1 MTMKRMCCALAAL
14 SATSFAIQAGAQE
27 SGPTVTISGFG
38 TAALTSTDTN
48 DAEFIRPNQA
58 SGVKKDWRT
67 GVDSNFGIQATVK
80 VNDMISFTGQG
91 LVRKDAI
98 DHYRAQAAWA
108 FAKFKVND
116 EFSVR
121 VGRMGA
127 PIYMIS
133 DFRNVGYA
141 NNMLRPP
148 AEVYR
153 QVTLD
158 SFDGADL
165 LYQHSFG
172 DTSLS
177 VQLGTGRADVD
188 LPSQTIEFR
197 KAIMLHVIA
206 ENGPFT
212 LRFGRAQADF
222 SLVDNPSLAGL
233 LATLRTV
240 GLGTVADMM
249 PARDVKG
256 TFTSVGGTMDWKNV
270 VLQAEYAMRRTD
282 TLLVQDTN
290 SWYAMAGYRF
300 GKFLP
305 YYYHGNITQKSPRS
319 VAGLP
324 ATGPLAPITFAING
338 PAGLAKA
345 ALQSSDAIGVRWDF
359 YKSLALKVQVDH
371 IKPKDGAGAFINPA
385 PGFQGSVN
393 VYAVALD
400 FVF

>member
-1 MTMKRMCCALAAL
+1 MKTICRAIAAL
-14 SATSFAIQAGAQE
+14 STAGLALQASAQE
-27 SGPTVTISGFG
+27 GGPTVTISGFG
-38 TAALTSTDTN
+38 TAALTRSDTDE
-48 DAEFIRPNQA
+48 AEFARPNQA
-58 SGVKKDWRT
+58 SGVKKDFRT
-67 GVDSNFGIQATVK
+67 GVDSNFGVQATVK
-80 VNDMISFTGQG
+80 VNDWLSFTGQG
-91 LVRKDAI
+91 LARKDAQ
-98 DHYRAQAAWA
+98 DDWGAEAAWA
-108 FAKFKVND
+108 FAKFKATD
-116 EFSVR
+116 ELSVR

-141 NNMLRPP
+141 NTMLRPP

-177 VQLGTGRADVD
+177 VQFGAGRANKD
-188 LPSQTIEFR
+188 LTTGKIEFR
-197 KAIMLHVIA
+197 KMLMLHVVA

-212 LRFGRAQADF
+212 LRFGRAQAHF
-222 SLVDNPSLAGL
+222 TLKDNPRLNGL
-233 LATLRTV
+233 VTTLRTV
-240 GLGTVADMM
+240 GLAPVADMM
-249 PARDVKG
+249 PLDDVKG

-270 VLQAEYAMRRTD
+270 VLQAEYAQRRTD
-282 TLLVQDTN
+282 TILVQDTN

-305 YYYHGNITQKSPRS
+305 YYYHGNITQKSPRN

-324 ATGPLAPITFAING
+324 NIGPLAPIAAAING
-338 PAGLAKA
+338 RDGVAKA

-359 YKSLALKVQVDH
+359 YKSLALKVQIDR
-371 IKPKDGAGAFINPA
+371 IKPKDGSGAFLNPT
-385 PGFQGSVN
+385 PTFTGPVK

>member
-1 MTMKRMCCALAAL
+1 MTMKKMCSALAAL
-14 SATSFAIQAGAQE
+14 SAATLALPASAQE
-27 SGPTVTISGFG
+27 GGPSVTISGFG
-38 TAALTSTDTN
+38 TAALTGTDTD

-58 SGVKKDWRT
+58 SGVRKDFRT

-80 VNDMISFTGQG
+80 VNDMISLTGQG

-116 EFSVR
+116 ELSFR
-121 VGRMGA
+121 VGRIGA

-141 NNMLRPP
+141 NTMLRPP

-158 SFDGADL
+158 SFDGGDL

-177 VQLGTGRADVD
+177 VQLGTGRADAEQ
-188 LPSQTIEFR
+188 PAQTVEFR
-197 KAIMLHVIA
+197 KMLLLHVVA

-222 SLVDNPSLAGL
+222 SVVDNPALTGL
-233 LATLRTV
+233 VATLRGV
-240 GLGTVADMM
+240 GLASVANMM
-249 PARDVKG
+249 PLNDVKG
-256 TFTSVGGTMDWKNV
+256 TFTSFGGTMDWKNV
-270 VLQAEYAMRRTD
+270 VLQGEYAMRRTD
-282 TLLVQDTN
+282 TLIVHDTN
-290 SWYAMAGYRF
+290 SWYAMAGYRI
-300 GKFLP
+300 GKVLP
-305 YYYHGNITQKSPRS
+305 YYYHGSIKQKSPRS

-324 ATGPLAPITFAING
+324 STGPLAPLSAGVN
-338 PAGLAKA
+338 GLAKA
-345 ALQSSDAIGVRWDF
+345 ALQTSDAVGVRWDF

-371 IKPKDGAGAFINPA
+371 IKPKDGPGAFINYK
-385 PGFQGSVN
+385 PGFSQSVN

>member
-1 MTMKRMCCALAAL
+1 MTMKRMCSALAAL
-14 SATSFAIQAGAQE
+14 SAASFAIQANAQDT
-27 SGPTVTISGFG
+27 GPTVTISGFG

-141 NNMLRPP
+141 NTMLRPP

-158 SFDGADL
+158 SFDGVDL

-188 LPSQTIEFR
+188 QPAQNIEFR
-197 KAIMLHVIA
+197 KMLLLHVVA

-222 SLVDNPSLAGL
+222 SVVDNPTLTGL
-233 LATLRTV
+233 VTTLRTV
-240 GLGTVADMM
+240 GLGSVADMM
-249 PARDVKG
+249 PLNDVKG

-282 TLLVQDTN
+282 TLIVHDTN

-305 YYYHGNITQKSPRS
+305 YYYHGSIKQKSARS
-319 VAGLP
+319 VPGLP
-324 ATGPLAPITFAING
+324 TSGPLAPLG
-338 PAGLAKA
+338 AGVNNLAKA
-345 ALQSSDAIGVRWDF
+345 ALQSSDAVGVRWDF

-371 IKPKDGAGAFINPA
+371 IKPKDGPGAFINYK
-385 PGFQGSVN
+385 PGFNESVN

>member
-1 MTMKRMCCALAAL
+1 MTMKRMCSALAAL
-14 SATSFAIQAGAQE
+14 SAASFAIQAGAQE

-108 FAKFKVND
+108 FAKFKIND
-116 EFSVR
+116 DFSVR

-141 NNMLRPP
+141 NTMLRPP

-158 SFDGADL
+158 SFDGVDL

-172 DTSLS
+172 DTALS

-188 LPSQTIEFR
+188 QPAQNIEFR
-197 KAIMLHVIA
+197 KMLLLHVVA

-222 SLVDNPSLAGL
+222 SVVDNPTLTGL
-233 LATLRTV
+233 VTTLRTV
-240 GLGTVADMM
+240 GLGSVANMM
-249 PARDVKG
+249 PLNDVKG

-282 TLLVQDTN
+282 TLIVHDTN

-300 GKFLP
+300 GKVLP
-305 YYYHGNITQKSPRS
+305 YYYHGSIKQKSDRS

-324 ATGPLAPITFAING
+324 TTGPLAPLG
-338 PAGLAKA
+338 AGVNNLAKA
-345 ALQSSDAIGVRWDF
+345 ALQTSDAIGVRWDF

-371 IKPKDGAGAFINPA
+371 IKPKDGPGAFINTK
-385 PGFQGSVN
+385 PGFNESVN

>member
-1 MTMKRMCCALAAL
+1 MTIKEICRAIAVL
-14 SATSFAIQAGAQE
+14 SAAGLAMQASAQDG
-27 SGPTVTISGFG
+27 GPSVTISGFG
-38 TAALTSTDTN
+38 TAALTSSDTD

-58 SGVKKDWRT
+58 AGVRKDWRT
-67 GVDSNFGIQATVK
+67 GVDSNFGIQATLK
-80 VNDMISFTGQG
+80 VNDRISLTGQG
-91 LVRKDAI
+91 LVRKDGV

-108 FAKFKVND
+108 FAKFKATD
-116 EFSVR
+116 ELSFR

-141 NNMLRPP
+141 NTMLRPP

-153 QVTLD
+153 QVSLD

-172 DTSLS
+172 DTTLS
-177 VQLGTGRADVD
+177 VQLGTGRAETEQPAQSV
-188 LPSQTIEFR
+188 EFR
-197 KAIMLHVIA
+197 KMLLLHMVA

-222 SLVDNPSLAGL
+222 SVKDNPTLSGL
-233 LATLRTV
+233 VATLRRV
-240 GLGTVADMM
+240 GLSPVADMM
-249 PARDVKG
+249 PLDDVRG
-256 TFTSVGGTMDWKNV
+256 TFTSIGGTMDWKNI
-270 VLQAEYAMRRTD
+270 VLQAEYAQRRTD
-282 TLLVQDTN
+282 TLIVHDTN
-290 SWYAMAGYRF
+290 SWYAMAGYRI

-305 YYYHGNITQKSPRS
+305 YYYHGSIKQKSPRS

-324 ATGPLAPITFAING
+324 ATGPLAPVG
-338 PAGLAKA
+338 AGVNALAKA
-345 ALQSSDAIGVRWDF
+345 ALQTSDAVGVRWDF
-359 YKSLALKVQVDH
+359 YRSMALKVQVDH
-371 IKPKDGAGAFINPA
+371 IKPKDGAGAFIKPTPA
-385 PGFQGSVN
+385 FHGSVN

>member
-1 MTMKRMCCALAAL
+1 MKKICRAIAAL
-14 SATSFAIQAGAQE
+14 STAGLALQAGAQE

-38 TAALTSTDTN
+38 TAALTSSDTD
-48 DAEFIRPNQA
+48 DAEFARPNQA
-58 SGVKKDWRT
+58 AGVKKNWRT

-80 VNDMISFTGQG
+80 VNDWLSFTGQG
-91 LVRKDAI
+91 LARKDAV
-98 DHYRAQAAWA
+98 DDWGAEAAWA
-108 FAKFKVND
+108 FAKFKATD
-116 EFSVR
+116 ELSVR

-141 NNMLRPP
+141 NTMLRPP

-177 VQLGTGRADVD
+177 VQFGAGRANKD
-188 LPSQTIEFR
+188 LVTGSIEFR
-197 KAIMLHVIA
+197 DMLMLHVVA

-212 LRFGRAQADF
+212 LRFGRAQAKF
-222 SLVDNPSLAGL
+222 TLKDNPGL
-233 LATLRTV
+233 NTLVGTLRKV
-240 GLGTVADMM
+240 GLAPVADMM
-249 PARDVKG
+249 PLDDVKG
-256 TFTSVGGTMDWKNV
+256 TFTSVGGTMDWKNI
-270 VLQAEYAMRRTD
+270 VLQAEYAQRRTD
-282 TLLVQDTN
+282 TLVVHDTN

-305 YYYHGNITQKSPRS
+305 YYYHGNITQKSPRV

-324 ATGPLAPITFAING
+324 STGPLAPLAFLING
-338 PAGLAKA
+338 RGGAAQA
-345 ALQSSDAIGVRWDF
+345 ALQSADAIGVRWDF

-371 IKPKDGAGAFINPA
+371 IKPKDGPGAFLNPT
-385 PGFQGSVN
+385 PTFTGPVN

>member
-1 MTMKRMCCALAAL
+1 MNTICRAIAAL
-14 SATSFAIQAGAQE
+14 TAAGLATQASAQE
-27 SGPTVTISGFG
+27 GPSVTISGFG
-38 TAALTSTDTN
+38 TAAITSTDTD

-58 SGVKKDWRT
+58 AGVKKDWRT
-67 GVDSNFGIQATVK
+67 GPDSNFGLQATMK
-80 VNDMISFTGQG
+80 VNDMISLTAQG
-91 LVRKDAI
+91 LVRKDGI

-116 EFSVR
+116 ELSFR

-141 NNMLRPP
+141 NTMLRPP

-158 SFDGADL
+158 NFDGVDL
-165 LYQHSFG
+165 LYQRSFG

-177 VQLGTGRADVD
+177 VQLGTGRADTEQPAQDV
-188 LPSQTIEFR
+188 EFR
-197 KAIMLHVIA
+197 KMLLLHVVA

-212 LRFGRAQADF
+212 VRFGRAQADF
-222 SLVDNPSLAGL
+222 SVKKNPTLSGL
-233 LATLRTV
+233 LTTLRSV
-240 GLGTVADMM
+240 GLASVADMM
-249 PARDVKG
+249 PLTDVRG
-256 TFTSVGGTMDWKNV
+256 TFTSVGGTVDWKNI
-270 VLQAEYAMRRTD
+270 VLQAEYAQRRTD
-282 TLLVQDTN
+282 TLIVHDTN
-290 SWYAMAGYRF
+290 SWYAMGGYRI

-305 YYYHGNITQKSPRS
+305 YYYHGSIKQKSMRS
-319 VAGLP
+319 VPGLP
-324 ATGPLAPITFAING
+324 TTGPLAPISAGVN
-338 PAGLAKA
+338 GLAKA
-345 ALQSSDAIGVRWDF
+345 GLQTSDALGVRWDF

-371 IKPKDGAGAFINPA
+371 IKPKDGAGAFINA
-385 PGFQGSVN
+385 KPGFNGSVN

>member
-1 MTMKRMCCALAAL
+1 MTMKRMCSALAAL
-14 SATSFAIQAGAQE
+14 SAASFAISASAQE
-27 SGPTVTISGFG
+27 GGPTVTISGFG
-38 TAALTSTDTN
+38 TAALTSTDTD

-116 EFSVR
+116 DFSVR

-141 NNMLRPP
+141 NTMLRPP

-158 SFDGADL
+158 SFDGVDV

-188 LPSQTIEFR
+188 QPAQNIEFR
-197 KAIMLHVIA
+197 KMLLLHVVA

-222 SLVDNPSLAGL
+222 SVVDNPTLAGL
-233 LATLRTV
+233 VTTLRTV
-240 GLGTVADMM
+240 GLGSVADMM
-249 PARDVKG
+249 PLKDVKG

-282 TLLVQDTN
+282 TLIVHDTN
-290 SWYAMAGYRF
+290 SWYAMAGYRI

-305 YYYHGNITQKSPRS
+305 YYYHGSIKQKSDRS

-324 ATGPLAPITFAING
+324 TTGPLAPLG
-338 PAGLAKA
+338 AGVNSLAKA
-345 ALQSSDAIGVRWDF
+345 ALQSSDAVGVRWDF

-385 PGFQGSVN
+385 PGFKGPVN

>member
-1 MTMKRMCCALAAL
+1 MKKICRAIAAL
-14 SATSFAIQAGAQE
+14 SAATLAMQANAQD

-38 TAALTSTDTN
+38 TAALTGTDTD

-58 SGVKKDWRT
+58 AGVKKDFRT

-80 VNDMISFTGQG
+80 VNDTISFTGQG

-108 FAKFKVND
+108 FAKFRVND
-116 EFSVR
+116 ELNVR

-141 NNMLRPP
+141 NTMLRPP

-158 SFDGADL
+158 NFDGADL
-165 LYQHSFG
+165 LYSHSFG
-172 DTSLS
+172 DTTLS
-177 VQLGTGRADVD
+177 VQLGTGRADSEQPAFTV
-188 LPSQTIEFR
+188 EFR
-197 KAIMLHVIA
+197 KMLLLHVVA

-222 SLVDNPSLAGL
+222 SVKEYAQLNTLI
-233 LATLRTV
+233 ATLRAV
-240 GLGTVADMM
+240 GLATVADMM
-249 PARDVKG
+249 PLNDVKG
-256 TFTSVGGTMDWKNV
+256 TFTSIGGTLDWKNI
-270 VLQAEYAMRRTD
+270 VLQAEYAQRRTD
-282 TLLVQDTN
+282 TLVVHDTN

-305 YYYHGNITQKSPRS
+305 YYYHGNISQKSPRT

-324 ATGPLAPITFAING
+324 ASGPLAPITAAING
-338 PAGLAKA
+338 PAGVAKA

-359 YKSLALKVQVDH
+359 YKSMALKAQVDR
-371 IKPKDGAGAFINPA
+371 IKPKDGAGAFINVQ
-385 PGFQGSVN
+385 PGFKGPVK

>member
-1 MTMKRMCCALAAL
+1 MNSIGRAIAAL
-14 SATSFAIQAGAQE
+14 SAAGFALQASAQE
-27 SGPTVTISGFG
+27 GPSVTISGFG
-38 TAALTSTDTN
+38 TAALTASDTD

-58 SGVKKDWRT
+58 AGVRKDFRT
-67 GVDSNFGIQATVK
+67 GVDSNFGLQASVK
-80 VNDMISFTGQG
+80 INDMISLTGQG
-91 LVRKDAI
+91 LVRKNAL
-98 DHYRAQAAWA
+98 DHYRAEAAWA
-108 FAKFKVND
+108 FAKFKASD
-116 EFSVR
+116 QLSIR

-141 NNMLRPP
+141 NTMLRPP

-158 SFDGADL
+158 SFDGIDL

-177 VQLGTGRADVD
+177 VQLGTGRAESEQPAQSV
-188 LPSQTIEFR
+188 EFR
-197 KAIMLHVIA
+197 KMLLLHVVA

-222 SLVDNPSLAGL
+222 TVKDNPTLTGL
-233 LATLRTV
+233 VGTLRAV
-240 GLGTVADMM
+240 GLGTVANMI
-249 PARDVKG
+249 PLNDVKG
-256 TFTSVGGTMDWKNV
+256 TFTSFGGTMDWKNI
-270 VLQAEYAMRRTD
+270 VLQGEYAMRRTD
-282 TLLVQDTN
+282 TLIVHDTN
-290 SWYAMAGYRF
+290 SWYMMAGYRM

-305 YYYHGNITQKSPRS
+305 YYYHGSIKQESARS

-324 ATGPLAPITFAING
+324 TTGPAAPLGAAVN
-338 PAGLAKA
+338 GLAKA
-345 ALQSSDAIGVRWDF
+345 ALQTSDAIGVRWDF
-359 YKSLALKVQVDH
+359 YKSMALKVQVDH
-371 IKPKDGAGAFINPA
+371 IKPKDGAGAFIKPTPA
-385 PGFQGSVN
+385 FKGSVN

>member
-1 MTMKRMCCALAAL
+1 MKKICRAIAAL
-14 SATSFAIQAGAQE
+14 STAGLAIQACAQE

-38 TAALTSTDTN
+38 TAALTRSDTD
-48 DAEFIRPNQA
+48 DAEFARPNQV

-67 GVDSNFGIQATVK
+67 GVDSIFGIQATAK
-80 VNDMISFTGQG
+80 FNDWLSFTGQG
-91 LVRKDAI
+91 LARKDAI

-116 EFSVR
+116 ELNVR

-141 NNMLRPP
+141 NTMLRPP

-172 DTSLS
+172 DTALS
-177 VQLGTGRADVD
+177 VQLGIGRADKD
-188 LPSQTIEFR
+188 LTTGSIEFR
-197 KAIMLHVIA
+197 KMLMLHVVA

-222 SLVDNPSLAGL
+222 SLKDNARLSGL
-233 LATLRTV
+233 VTTLSAV
-240 GLGTVADMM
+240 GLASVANMM
-249 PARDVKG
+249 PLDDVRG
-256 TFTSVGGTMDWKNV
+256 TFTSVGGTMDWKNI
-270 VLQAEYAMRRTD
+270 VLQAEYAQRRTD
-282 TLLVQDTN
+282 TLVVHDTN

-305 YYYHGNITQKSPRS
+305 YYYHGNITQKSPRN
-319 VAGLP
+319 VEGLP
-324 ATGPLAPITFAING
+324 TTGPLAPITAAING
-338 PAGLAKA
+338 HDGIAKA
-345 ALQSSDAIGVRWDF
+345 ALQSTDAVGVRWDF
-359 YKSLALKVQVDH
+359 YKSLALKVQVDR
-371 IKPKDGAGAFINPA
+371 IKPKDGSGAFVNPK
-385 PGFQGSVN
+385 PTFSGPVN

>member
-1 MTMKRMCCALAAL
+1 MKTICRVIAAL
-14 SATSFAIQAGAQE
+14 SATGLAMQASAQE
-27 SGPTVTISGFG
+27 GPSVTISGFG
-38 TAALTSTDTN
+38 TAALTSTDTD

-58 SGVKKDWRT
+58 AGVKKDWRT
-67 GVDSNFGIQATVK
+67 GVDSNIGLQASMK
-80 VNDMISFTGQG
+80 VNDMISLTAQG
-91 LVRKDAI
+91 LVRKDGI

-108 FAKFKVND
+108 FAKFKAND
-116 EFSVR
+116 ELSFR
-121 VGRMGA
+121 IGRMGA

-153 QVTLD
+153 QVSLD
-158 SFDGADL
+158 NFDGADL

-177 VQLGTGRADVD
+177 VQLGTGVGESEQPA
-188 LPSQTIEFR
+188 QTVEFR
-197 KAIMLHVIA
+197 KLLMLHVVA

-222 SLVDNPSLAGL
+222 SVKNNPSLTGL
-233 LATLRTV
+233 IATLRSV
-240 GLGTVADMM
+240 GLASVANLM
-249 PARDVKG
+249 PLDDVRG
-256 TFTSVGGTMDWKNV
+256 TFTSVGGTMDWKNI
-270 VLQAEYAMRRTD
+270 VLQAEYAQRRTD
-282 TLLVQDTN
+282 TMLVHDTN
-290 SWYAMAGYRF
+290 SWYAMAGYRI

-305 YYYHGNITQKSPRS
+305 YYYHGSITQKSPRS

-324 ATGPLAPITFAING
+324 TSGPLAPLG
-338 PAGLAKA
+338 AGVNAAAKA
-345 ALQSSDAIGVRWDF
+345 ALQSNDALGVRWDF
-359 YKSLALKVQVDH
+359 YKSMALKAQVDH
-371 IKPKDGAGAFINPA
+371 IKPKDGAGAFIKPNA
-385 PGFQGSVN
+385 NFKGSVN

>member
-1 MTMKRMCCALAAL
+1 MTMKRICSALAAL
-14 SATSFAIQAGAQE
+14 SAVSFAIQASAQE
-27 SGPTVTISGFG
+27 GGPSVTISGFG
-38 TAALTSTDTN
+38 TAALTSTDTD

-58 SGVKKDWRT
+58 SGVRQDWRT

-116 EFSVR
+116 ELSVR

-141 NNMLRPP
+141 NTMLRPP

-165 LYQHSFG
+165 LYQRSFG

-188 LPSQTIEFR
+188 QPAQEVQFR
-197 KAIMLHVIA
+197 KMLLLHVVA

-222 SLVDNPSLAGL
+222 SVVDNPALTGL
-233 LATLRTV
+233 VTTLRTV
-240 GLGTVADMM
+240 GLGSVADMM
-249 PARDVKG
+249 PLNDVKG

-282 TLLVQDTN
+282 TLIVHDSN

-305 YYYHGNITQKSPRS
+305 YYYHGSIKQKSPRS
-319 VAGLP
+319 VAGFP
-324 ATGPLAPITFAING
+324 TSGPLAPLG
-338 PAGLAKA
+338 AGVNNLAKA
-345 ALQSSDAIGVRWDF
+345 ALQTSDAIGVRWDF

-371 IKPKDGAGAFINPA
+371 IKPKDGAGAFINA
-385 PGFQGSVN
+385 RPGFNESVN

>member
-1 MTMKRMCCALAAL
+1 ML
-14 SATSFAIQAGAQE
+14 
-27 SGPTVTISGFG
+27 
-38 TAALTSTDTN
+38 
-48 DAEFIRPNQA
+48 
-58 SGVKKDWRT
+58 
-67 GVDSNFGIQATVK
+67 
-80 VNDMISFTGQG
+80 SFTGQG

-141 NNMLRPP
+141 NTMLRPP

-158 SFDGADL
+158 SFDGVDL

-188 LPSQTIEFR
+188 QPAQNIEFR
-197 KAIMLHVIA
+197 KMLLLHVVA

-222 SLVDNPSLAGL
+222 SVVDNPTLTGL
-233 LATLRTV
+233 VTTLRAV
-240 GLGTVADMM
+240 GLGSVANMM
-249 PARDVKG
+249 PLNDVKG

-282 TLLVQDTN
+282 TLIVHDTN

-305 YYYHGNITQKSPRS
+305 YYYHGSIKQKSARS

-324 ATGPLAPITFAING
+324 TSGPLAPLG
-338 PAGLAKA
+338 AGVNNLAKA
-345 ALQSSDAIGVRWDF
+345 ALQTSDAVGVRWDF

-371 IKPKDGAGAFINPA
+371 IKPKDGPGAFINA
-385 PGFQGSVN
+385 KPGFNESVN